1 MLRPNRLRS
10 RRKINRMAYFL
21 GIDAGA
27 TKTNCVLGTET
38 QTLARAQGGSIKV
51 ARVSDVDAEK
61 HLQQVLSSLVQQSGV
76 ALSSISGTC
85 VGLSGIS
92 ISSVANWVRNALAS
106 RVSGPIEIC
115 GDELIALDA
124 AFHGGRGIL
133 AIAGTGSHV
142 VGRTHNG
149 ELVRTGGWGPVM
161 SDQGAGSRI
170 GLLALRAIF
179 HAQDASEETSLL
191 PAVHSAWNT
200 KTIKDLIE
208 RGNSLPVVEFSQ
220 LAPLVAQAAVAGDAV
235 ARHVLQQS
243 GEELADLVLLAMSKG
258 TALESVTTSNSAALK
273 PWTIAYTGSVIE
285 KIALLRDCMITT
297 ILQSDPAVEFL
308 SQPADPP
315 LGALWRAAHIS
326 TP

>member
-1 MLRPNRLRS
+1 
-10 RRKINRMAYFL
+10 MAYFL

-38 QTLARAQGGSIKV
+38 QVLARAQGGSIKI
-51 ARVSDVDAEK
+51 ARVSEASAEK
-61 HLQQVLSSLVQQSGV
+61 QLQDVLSSLVQQSGV
-76 ALSSISGTC
+76 ALSSITGTC
-85 VGLSGIS
+85 VGLSGIA
-92 ISSVANWVRNALAS
+92 IPSVAGWVKNALSS
-106 RVSGPIEIC
+106 RVSGPIALC
-115 GDELIALDA
+115 GDEVVALDA
-124 AFHGGRGIL
+124 AFHGGRGVL

-142 VGRTHNG
+142 VGRTSSG

-179 HAQDASEETSLL
+179 HAQDASQETSLL
-191 PAVHSAWNT
+191 PAIHAAWNT
-200 KTIKDLIE
+200 QTVEDLIE
-208 RGNSLPVVEFSQ
+208 RGNSIPVVAFSK
-220 LAPLVAQAAVAGDAV
+220 LAPLVAQCAAAGDAV
-235 ARHVLQQS
+235 ARRVLQQS
-243 GEELADLVLLAMSKG
+243 GEELADLVLLAMRKG
-258 TALESVTTSNSAALK
+258 TALESATSSASESLK

-285 KIALLRDCMITT
+285 KISLLRECMITT

-326 TP
+326 TA